1 MCNTPNPLSGVQ
13 ILLVPNFLKDPTLDS
28 VISMW
33 DTPVYT
39 HRSRNLSREETDEEN
54 V

>member
-1 MCNTPNPLSGVQ
+1 MTIIDKKCAIHQ

-39 HRSRNLSREETDEEN
+39 QRSRNLSREETDEEN